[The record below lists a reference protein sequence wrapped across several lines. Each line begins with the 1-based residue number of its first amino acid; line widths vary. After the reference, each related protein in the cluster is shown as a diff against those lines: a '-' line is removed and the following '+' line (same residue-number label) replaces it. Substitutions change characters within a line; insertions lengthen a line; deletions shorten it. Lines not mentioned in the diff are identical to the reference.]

1 MNDGGRPTEVAVQ
14 AEASN
19 YPKVLRAKVVVLSV
33 GEKAAV
39 KPSGMCH
46 GDERK

>member
-1 MNDGGRPTEVAVQ
+1 MNDGGRPTGAAVQ

-19 YPKVLRAKVVVLSV
+19 RPKVLRAKAAVLSV
-33 GEKAAV
+33 GEKAAMEL
-39 KPSGMCH
+39 SGRCQ